1 MNAQIDIDAYA
12 DAVRALA
19 QALGAGD
26 AQAFRSALAT
36 FDSVR
41 DGAVLTGVRKVTVEL
56 QSALQRFEIDSRLIG
71 LAQTQVPDAR
81 RRLAHV
87 IQLTSEA
94 AHQTM
99 ELAEQCSPLTDN
111 IAADALKLLQSPA
124 SSAASIPEFA
134 GFLQRVVDG
143 MKLLRSRLTE
153 VRMAQ
158 GFQDLTGQIV
168 ASVLDLV
175 DELERSL
182 GELARIADVGGGL
195 AGKEQTLS
203 RGFGPAIPGIGRGDA
218 VATQQDVDALL
229 KALDL

>member
-1 MNAQIDIDAYA
+1 MNAQLDIDVYA

-87 IQLTSEA
+87 IRLTSEA

-99 ELAEQCSPLTDN
+99 ELAEQCSPLTDS
-111 IAADALKLLQSPA
+111 IAADAVKLLQSPA
-124 SSAASIPEFA
+124 SGAANIPEFA

-143 MKLLRSRLTE
+143 MQLLRSRLTE

-182 GELARIADVGGGL
+182 GELASIADVGGAL

-203 RGFGPAIPGIGRGDA
+203 RAFGPAIPGIGRGDA